1 MESKNRKR
9 DWRFDYMRSI
19 LINEEKRV
27 VTVVFHNGDV
37 RIVKCA
43 PGDDFD
49 PEIGVCLAIARHKLG
64 SKSQVRKVI
73 GRKAK
78 VISKKGEP
86 ESEPELEQEAKPEPD
101 YEKLESYNH
110 VPFFAAWL
118 EKNGLSVQDAAKLA
132 NVSEPT
138 IRRAKAGLKI
148 RQSSFMSIVSAFGLT
163 TDEAE
168 LLRKSV
174 RR

>member
-1 MESKNRKR
+1 MESKSNKR
-9 DWRFDYMRSI
+9 DWRHNYMRSI

-43 PGDDFD
+43 PEDDFD

-64 SKSQVRKVI
+64 SKSQIRKIV
-73 GRKAK
+73 GCKAK
-78 VISKKGEP
+78 VISKKEGTEQ
-86 ESEPELEQEAKPEPD
+86 EPELEHVAKPD

-110 VPFFAAWL
+110 VPFFSAWL
-118 EKNGLSVQDAAKLA
+118 EKNGLSVPDAAKLA

-138 IRRAKAGLKI
+138 IRRAKEGLKI

-163 TDEAE
+163 TEEAE

>member
-1 MESKNRKR
+1 MESKDNKR
-9 DWRFDYMRSI
+9 DWRNNYMRSI
-19 LINEEKRV
+19 LINEEKRI

-64 SKSQVRKVI
+64 SKTQIRKIV
-73 GRKAK
+73 GCKAK
-78 VISKKGEP
+78 VISKKEGP
-86 ESEPELEQEAKPEPD
+86 ESEQEAKPD
-101 YEKLESYNH
+101 YGKLESYNH
-110 VPFFAAWL
+110 VPFFSAWL
-118 EKNGLSVQDAAKLA
+118 EKNGLSVADASKLS

-138 IRRAKAGLKI
+138 IRRAKEGLKI